1 VHAPHRNSILRSVV
15 VGFISLGVMAE
26 VMHSRAASRRVPE
39 AGSTSVVVLG
49 YPSWRGGRPHPV
61 QRWRVKLA
69 KKTIDRHGADRV
81 VLSGGPTRSG
91 PSEASMM
98 AKLAVEVGIDPTITI
113 LESESMNT
121 WSNVMFSS
129 TLVADS
135 AVVILVSDPVHAAW
149 ARRYWLRQHPSDADR
164 VFVTPCAGLGSW
176 WMKIPTA
183 LDGFRRSAQSVL
195 RTLAYGHPLWVLPAR
210 IDPFATRD
218 DPVGR

>member
-1 VHAPHRNSILRSVV
+1 MTPAPIDRARPATVGCGPWHNPTVHAPQRDTILRSVV
-15 VGFISLGVMAE
+15 VSFVSFGILAE
-26 VMHSRAASRRVPE
+26 VMHSRAASLRVPE
-39 AGSTSVVVLG
+39 SGNTSVVVLG

-61 QRWRVKLA
+61 QKWRVKLA
-69 KKTIDRHGADRV
+69 KKTIDRHGAHRV

-91 PSEASMM
+91 PTEASVM
-98 AKLAVEVGIDPTITI
+98 AELAVAVGIDPAITI

-121 WSNVMFSS
+121 WSNVEFSS

-183 LDGFRRSAQSVL
+183 FDGFRRSAQSVL
-195 RTLAYGHPLWVLPAR
+195 RTHP
-210 IDPFATRD
+210 
-218 DPVGR
+218 

>member
-1 VHAPHRNSILRSVV
+1 VNPPQRNSILRSVV
-15 VGFISLGVMAE
+15 VGVFSLGVLAE
-26 VMHSRAASRRVPE
+26 VMHSRAASLSVP
-39 AGSTSVVVLG
+39 AGRSTSVVVLG

-91 PSEASMM
+91 PTEASVM
-98 AKLAVEVGIDPTITI
+98 AKLAVAVGIDPTITI

-121 WSNVMFSS
+121 WSNVKFSS
-129 TLVADS
+129 TLVGDS

-149 ARRYWLRQHPSDADR
+149 ARRYWVRQHPSDTDR

-183 LDGFRRSAQSVL
+183 LDGFRRSAQSAL
-195 RTLAYGHPLWVLPAR
+195 R
-210 IDPFATRD
+210 RD
-218 DPVGR
+218 A